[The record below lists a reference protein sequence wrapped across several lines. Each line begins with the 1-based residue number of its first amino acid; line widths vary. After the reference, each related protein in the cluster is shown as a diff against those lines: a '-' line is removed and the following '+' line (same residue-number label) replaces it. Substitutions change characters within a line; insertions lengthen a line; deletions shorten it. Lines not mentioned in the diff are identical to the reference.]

1 MTANVTGDV
10 TGDTVCPSSATSF
23 KTQDVV
29 TKEERKKDLQ

>member
-1 MTANVTGDV
+1 MTANV

-23 KTQDVV
+23 ETQDVV